1 MNKDQITITINDKT
15 HQFKA
20 GDVDAMRDLPW
31 PERKQLI
38 DLLENIK
45 QAEYVKPADANFSSP
60 ASLGSKNQSYGGNQA
75 IKSTT
80 KQPIIKPS
88 KPAAQTNAAKL
99 DPSIKA
105 SDKDVDDLMNRLILE
120 QKGSHQPVPDKS
132 SVIKLLLLVFAII
145 IALALIF

>member
-1 MNKDQITITINDKT
+1 MEKDQITITINDKT

-45 QAEYVKPADANFSSP
+45 QAEYVKSADANFSPTTSP
-60 ASLGSKNQSYGGNQA
+60 GSKNQSYGSDQA
-75 IKSTT
+75 INSTT
-80 KQPIIKPS
+80 KQQVIKPPT
-88 KPAAQTNAAKL
+88 PASQTNAAKL
-99 DPSIKA
+99 DPAIKA

-120 QKGSHQPVPDKS
+120 QKGSHQPVPDRS
-132 SVIKLLLLVFAII
+132 TVIKLLLLVFAII